1 MADSRRDFV
10 DSENLPVERWLGGLF
25 GLHSR
30 PAEPSTASCPP
41 HRPLVVC
48 QSLAEVPLTGL
59 SSDLSPSPHS
69 FLIYLIL

>member
-1 MADSRRDFV
+1 MADSRRDCV
-10 DSENLPVERWLGGLF
+10 DSENRPVKRWLGGLF

-30 PAEPSTASCPP
+30 PAELSLASCPP